1 MVSMNDR
8 DAVAWLHRR
17 IGFGLR
23 ADELAAAVT
32 RGPQAELQRLLQ
44 LATGPAP
51 TDPWDDTQ
59 LPLDPKDKPS
69 KPYAIGTWLE
79 SMIATTDPLRDRM
92 AWFWHGHF
100 VSALDKVRV
109 AKFMVDQ
116 IRLFKTSG
124 LGDFAALLKKV
135 TIDPAMLI
143 YLDGGD
149 STNKAPNENYGRE
162 VMELFTLG
170 VGNYTEDDVKAGAKA
185 LTGYKMRP
193 TLPQATFIPK
203 NHDDDPEHY
212 LGIDGVHD
220 VDTVVAAIMKQPTL
234 ATFIAGSI
242 ASEMLGNKD
251 PATIAPIVQ
260 AFTASRFNVAAL
272 ITALANAGLAGTS
285 QSVVLAPVPW
295 FVIASRVTG
304 AHVPQKAA
312 LGGLRGAAQV
322 PMLPPNVAGWSG
334 GQAWFASGTIVAR
347 ANLALEIANTTPV
360 DNAAMT
366 AATSGDLD
374 ALANA
379 LGLVTPKFSAAS
391 ADALKAAKAPKQ
403 RLALALITP
412 EFVVS

>member
-1 MVSMNDR
+1 MNDR

-17 IGFGLR
+17 LGFGLG
-23 ADELAAAVT
+23 ADEFAAAVA
-32 RGPQAELQRLLQ
+32 RGPQAELQRLLG
-44 LATGPAP
+44 LATGAAPA
-51 TDPWDDTQ
+51 DPWDDAK
-59 LPLDPKDKPS
+59 LPTDPKDAPS
-69 KPYAIGTWLE
+69 RQYAIGTWLA

-92 AWFWHGHF
+92 AWIWHGHF
-100 VSALDKVRV
+100 VSALDKVKV

-124 LGDFAALLKKV
+124 LGDFAALLKAV

-185 LTGYKMRP
+185 LTGYRMRKA
-193 TLPQATFIPK
+193 LPQATFIPK
-203 NHDDDPEHY
+203 NHDDDPQHY
-212 LGIDGVHD
+212 LGVDGVHD

-234 ATFIAGSI
+234 PTFITGSI
-242 ASEMLGNKD
+242 AAEMLGTKD
-251 PATIAPIVQ
+251 PATIAPIAQ
-260 AFTASRFNVAAL
+260 AFAASTFNVAAL
-272 ITALANAGLAGTS
+272 VTALANAGLAGAS
-285 QSVVLAPVPW
+285 QSLVLAPVPW

-304 AHVPQKAA
+304 ATVPQNAA
-312 LGGLRGAAQV
+312 LVGLRSAAQV
-322 PMLPPNVAGWSG
+322 PMLPPNVAGWPG
-334 GQAWFASGTIVAR
+334 GQAWFASGTVVAR
-347 ANLALEIANTTPV
+347 ANLASAIAAATPV
-360 DNAAMT
+360 DSPAMA

-374 ALANA
+374 ALAGA
-379 LGLVTPKFSAAS
+379 LGIVTPMFSAAS
-391 ADALKAAKAPKQ
+391 KAALHDAKAPKQ

>member
-1 MVSMNDR
+1 MNDR

-17 IGFGLR
+17 LGFGLV
-23 ADELAAAVT
+23 ADELAAAAA
-32 RGPQAELQRLLQ
+32 RGPQAELQRLLG
-44 LATGPAP
+44 LATGAAPA
-51 TDPWDDTQ
+51 DPWDDAQ
-59 LPLDPKDKPS
+59 LPADPKDKPS
-69 KPYAIGTWLE
+69 RQYAIGTWLA
-79 SMIATTDPLRDRM
+79 SMISTTDPLRDRM

-100 VSALDKVRV
+100 VSALDKVKV

-116 IRLFKTSG
+116 IRLFKTGG
-124 LGDFAALLKKV
+124 LGDFAVLLKAV

-149 STNKAPNENYGRE
+149 STDKAPNENYGRE

-185 LTGYKMRP
+185 LTGYKMRKG
-193 TLPQATFIPK
+193 LPHATFIPK
-203 NHDDDPEHY
+203 NHDDDPQRY
-212 LGIDGVHD
+212 LGVDGVHD

-234 ATFIAGSI
+234 ATFITGSI
-242 ASEMLGNKD
+242 ASEMLGTKD
-251 PATIAPIVQ
+251 PAVTDPIAS
-260 AFTASRFNVAAL
+260 AFAASTFDIASL
-272 ITALANAGLAGTS
+272 IIALANAGLGGPS

-304 AHVPQKAA
+304 STVPQNAA
-312 LGGLRGAAQV
+312 LVGLRSAAQV
-322 PMLPPNVAGWSG
+322 PMLPPNVAGWPG
-334 GQAWFASGTIVAR
+334 GQAWFASGTVVAR
-347 ANLALEIANTTPV
+347 SNLALAVANNAPA
-360 DNAAMT
+360 DNPAMV

-379 LGLVTPKFSAAS
+379 LGIVTPTFSAAS
-391 ADALKAAKAPKQ
+391 KAALQAAKAPKQ